1 MRAKRQLWV
10 LACVACAWILP
21 ALGAE
26 SPAVLT
32 KSDADAWLDGFIPY
46 ALQSADVA
54 GAVVVIVKDG
64 AVLTEKGYGYADV
77 ATKRP
82 VDPQT
87 TLFRPGSTSKLFTW
101 TAVMQQVELGK
112 IDLDHDVNEYL
123 DFKIPPYK
131 RQPVTMRQI
140 MTHTAGFEDAYEGL
154 IVDGNT
160 VPPLDEVVKAWIPE
174 RIFAPGTTPAYSN
187 YATALAGY
195 IVQRVSSEP
204 FDEYIAH
211 HIFQPL
217 GMDHSTFS
225 EPLPANL
232 APDMSKGYAL
242 ASQPPKPFEMF
253 SVRPA
258 GSATS
263 TGDDMARFMLAHL
276 DEEHNVLL
284 KPEIA
289 RTMHHSPLSYLPPL
303 NGMELGFYEQ
313 NLNGQNI
320 IGHGGDTQWFHSYLW
335 LIPQQKIGVFYSQN
349 SAGRGTAALTLREAL
364 IRHFMD
370 RYFPQPPNETPRF
383 QARPGDAA
391 AVAGTYLASRRSE
404 SGLRR
409 ALNFFTQVHVAADTG
424 GSLHG
429 DDLEFSGIDGQP
441 RQFEEIA
448 PYVWKERNGNERLAA
463 QVRHGMVVR
472 LSVDSVSPFTV
483 FEPVP
488 WYSSTAWLRPGSI
501 ASILIF
507 LCLLLS
513 VPAGWISRK
522 YCSAEVR
529 LGGAERSAYRST
541 ALLTLAAIAIL
552 VLWLSILLKLKFQP
566 LSSVVYLL
574 EFLTIIT
581 LPILCVTSA
590 WFFWL
595 GIKARRRTLVLLF
608 RGILLLSTLCIQ
620 WIAIIFNLIHMGLHY

>member
-123 DFKIPPYK
+123 DFKIPAYK

-154 IVDGNT
+154 IVDGNA

-284 KPEIA
+284 KLEIA

-335 LIPQQKIGVFYSQN
+335 LLPQQKIGVFYSQN